1 MNAPPTG
8 TPLRVLGLD
17 PGTRRFGW
25 GVIERVGSRVT
36 HIDHGVVEAGLE
48 GPIAP
53 RLVIIER
60 RLVEVVRDYA
70 PTAVA
75 IETLFFAKDAQA
87 AAKLGHARAIG
98 LLVAA
103 RCELPIGEYA
113 PSLVKKA
120 VVGSGRADKDQ
131 VAQMV
136 RAMLAL
142 PELPL
147 SDAADALAIAL
158 THVNAP
164 VAAASRL
171 GEALAR
177 AKRPSRAAG
186 RW

>member
-1 MNAPPTG
+1 MRSGPNPT
-8 TPLRVLGLD
+8 LRVLGLD

-25 GVIERVGSRVT
+25 GVVERVGSRLT
-36 HIDHGVVEAGLE
+36 HVDHGVIEEGLE
-48 GPIAP
+48 GPLAP

-60 RLVEVVRDYA
+60 RLDEAIREYE
-70 PTAVA
+70 PHAVA

-103 RCELPIGEYA
+103 RAGLPVSEYQ
-113 PSLVKKA
+113 PTLVKKA
-120 VVGSGRADKDQ
+120 VVGSGRAEKEQ

-136 RAMLAL
+136 RALLAL

-147 SDAADALAIAL
+147 LDASDALAIAI

-164 VAAASRL
+164 AANATSLAAAIAAAKKR
-171 GEALAR
+171 AR
-177 AKRPSRAAG
+177 
-186 RW
+186 

>member
-1 MNAPPTG
+1 MSAPSG
-8 TPLRVLGLD
+8 KRLRVLGLD

-25 GVIERVGSRVT
+25 GVVERVGSRLT
-36 HIDHGVVEAGLE
+36 HVDHGVIEEGLE
-48 GPIAP
+48 GPLAP
-53 RLVIIER
+53 RLVVIER
-60 RLVEVVRDYA
+60 RLDEALREYEPD
-70 PTAVA
+70 AVA

-103 RCELPIGEYA
+103 RAGLPVSEYQ
-113 PSLVKKA
+113 PTLVKKA
-120 VVGSGRADKDQ
+120 VVGSGRAEKEQ

-147 SDAADALAIAL
+147 LDASDALAIAI

-164 VAAASRL
+164 VANTSGLAA
-171 GEALAR
+171 ALA
-177 AKRPSRAAG
+177 AATKG
-186 RW
+186 RRR